1 MPKTKITE
9 GIETALND
17 MCRSK
22 RLYGCEEV
30 TIGFPNNGH
39 GNEIVDFMTMDSKG
53 IIRCYEIKISLPDL
67 KSKAKKSW
75 YGHYNY
81 LVITEDLYHKVP
93 YWSIYIPDHIGVM
106 VYSGNELCCKRR
118 PIEKELSSSD
128 QLMIKEGLIRSLTW
142 KMWKYRDAA
151 DMEKVRGLK
160 AEIQDWKRKFK
171 QEADE
176 RTREFLEMRKYR
188 HAIRKYRKLTGIDV
202 EKYIE
207 NIEKQGAP
215 E

>member
-1 MPKTKITE
+1 MAKTMITKN
-9 GIETALND
+9 IENALNN

-53 IIRCYEIKISLPDL
+53 ILRCYEIKISLPDL

-81 LVITEDLYHKVP
+81 LVVTEDLYNKVSD
-93 YWSIYIPDHIGVM
+93 WSIYIPEHIGIM
-106 VYSGNELCCKRR
+106 VYSANGLSCKRK
-118 PIEKELSSSD
+118 PVKKELSSPE

-142 KMWKYRDAA
+142 KMWKYKDSGDPIRLR
-151 DMEKVRGLK
+151 KLQ
-160 AEIQDWKRKFK
+160 AEI
-171 QEADE
+171 
-176 RTREFLEMRKYR
+176 REWQKNIKGKE
-188 HAIRKYRKLTGIDV
+188 KLTTSNILKGIGSG
-202 EKYIE
+202 IPSE
-207 NIEKQGAP
+207 NTGS
-215 E
+215 

>member
-1 MPKTKITE
+1 MAKTMITKN
-9 GIETALND
+9 IENALNN

-53 IIRCYEIKISLPDL
+53 IRCYEIKISLPDL

-81 LVITEDLYHKVP
+81 LVVTEDLYNKVSD
-93 YWSIYIPDHIGVM
+93 WSIYIPEHIGIM
-106 VYSGNELCCKRR
+106 VYSANGLSCKRK
-118 PIEKELSSSD
+118 PVKKELSSPE

-142 KMWKYRDAA
+142 KMWKYKDSGDPIRLR
-151 DMEKVRGLK
+151 KLQ
-160 AEIQDWKRKFK
+160 AEI
-171 QEADE
+171 
-176 RTREFLEMRKYR
+176 REWQKNIKGKE
-188 HAIRKYRKLTGIDV
+188 KLTTSNILKGIGSG
-202 EKYIE
+202 IPSE
-207 NIEKQGAP
+207 NTGS
-215 E
+215 

>member
-1 MPKTKITE
+1 MAKTKITE

-53 IIRCYEIKISLPDL
+53 ILRCYEIKVSLSDL

-81 LVITEDLYHKVP
+81 LAVTEDLYRKVTD
-93 YWSIYIPDHIGVM
+93 WSIYIPKYIGIM
-106 VYSGNELCCKRR
+106 VYSGHGLSCKRK
-118 PIEKELSSSD
+118 PAKKELSSSD
-128 QLMIKEGLIRSLTW
+128 QLMLKEGLIRSLTW
-142 KMWKYRDAA
+142 KMWKYKDSG
-151 DMEKVRGLK
+151 DPVRLRK
-160 AEIQDWKRKFK
+160 LQAEIREWQKKYKR
-171 QEADE
+171 E
-176 RTREFLEMRKYR
+176 REVNDYEYAERNRFRR
-188 HAIRKYRKLTGIDV
+188 AIRKYRKLTGIDV

-207 NIEKQGAP
+207 NIEKQGVP